1 MITSLLLCLLFSTLF
16 APEASRLTVVEHQP
30 LNPYTEVYRAVKLV
44 ESGDREVINYNE
56 GAYGRAQI
64 RQCKLDE
71 YNEATGSSFVL
82 WDCMSDI
89 VTERIFMWHMMQYN
103 DIEIG
108 IRRWNGSGPMTEIYL
123 DKVKRYL

>member
-1 MITSLLLCLLFSTLF
+1 MIMSLLLCLFFSTLF
-16 APEASRLTVVEHQP
+16 APEATRLTVVEHQP
-30 LNPYTEVYRAVKLV
+30 LNPYSEVYMAVKMV
-44 ESGDREVINYNE
+44 ESGDRDVINYTE

-82 WDCMSDI
+82 RDCLDES
-89 VTERIFMWHMMQYN
+89 VSREIFMWHMMQYN
-103 DIEIG
+103 DIEIAVK
-108 IRRWNGSGPMTEIYL
+108 RWNGSGPMTEIYL